1 MGNRIMRHVVQGG
14 FQHQGEDCLFYWKVH
29 FLADIRFQWQLHIYN
44 NSKHVQSIQLTLK
57 SPYWLDHKYAILT
70 SIMQGKKFHA
80 LYLSLAHIVQTG
92 TCIRVKDYFVIE
104 SNRQYIYLLTV
115 ESMSSE
121 GLHTVD
127 LFAQNWFL
135 SYSSQIKNNSEL

>member
-1 MGNRIMRHVVQGG
+1 MPL
-14 FQHQGEDCLFYWKVH
+14 C
-29 FLADIRFQWQLHIYN
+29 
-44 NSKHVQSIQLTLK
+44 
-57 SPYWLDHKYAILT
+57 
-70 SIMQGKKFHA
+70 
-80 LYLSLAHIVQTG
+80 LSLAHIVQRG

-127 LFAQNWFL
+127 LFAQNRFL
-135 SYSSQIKNNSEL
+135 SYSSQIKNKSEL